1 MSANL
6 VVDLNAGVL
15 EAVSIAPASGN
26 GGGLPAS
33 GAIIGNPV
41 DMITAGTF
49 TNVLIAA
56 GQSQSGALR
65 VAVQTSDSTISGT
78 FTDPTSGLAQ
88 LPTWF
93 QSGGLIYI
101 NSGGA
106 NLASG
111 NFYVAGFQNP
121 NRYARAIILSGDFYN
136 GPTSVG
142 FINNYKVTGSGG
154 GYTLSPSSGAVNV

>member
-1 MSANL
+1 MSASL
-6 VVDLNAGVL
+6 LVDLNATTLDV
-15 EAVSIAPASGN
+15 VSIATASG
-26 GGGLPAS
+26 GGTLPAS
-33 GAIIGNPV
+33 GAIVGNAV

-49 TNVLIAA
+49 TNLFVAA
-56 GQSQSGALR
+56 GLSQSGALR
-65 VAVQTSDSTISGT
+65 VAVQTSDSTTSGT

-93 QSGGLIYI
+93 QSGGVIWI

-106 NLASG
+106 GLSSG
-111 NFYVAGFQNP
+111 NFYCAGFLNP

-142 FINNYKVTGSGG
+142 FINNYRVTGSGG
-154 GYTLSPSSGAVNV
+154 GYTLSPTSGVVNV